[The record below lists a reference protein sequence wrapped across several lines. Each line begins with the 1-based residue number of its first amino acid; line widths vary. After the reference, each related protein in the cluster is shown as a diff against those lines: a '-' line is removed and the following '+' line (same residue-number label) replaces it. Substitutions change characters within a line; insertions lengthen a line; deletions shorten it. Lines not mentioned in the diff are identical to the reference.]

1 MEFPRKRAQV
11 ACNFC
16 RHRGS
21 VMGRDPHARSALA
34 RTLNVYIRRTPMRS
48 ITSSGSLLAHL
59 AKECDRLD
67 ADLPA
72 EIVLRLDRLESLVKQ
87 QTNVISALSDHLL
100 AFTDRDHNPLAPSRS
115 TILHRD
121 GVSHASPLHK
131 SRASHTMASIDS
143 RMRYE
148 YNNDPF
154 LIPLGHQT
162 PTGNLNL
169 IGDYSQD
176 FFLFLESER
185 SLRPLAPQVP
195 YSAILAKLTA
205 NRETTDFLISSFCNY
220 VHLHF
225 PILELE
231 SLHEMIE
238 TFLQSSEGRTSSD
251 ALCLIILALGEIC
264 STTVNVYDTE
274 SQTDSNG
281 TECFAH
287 AYQILA
293 TEGLTLFSRDVK
305 VPLAYF
311 FGSIYFRYRGRA
323 LEAWK
328 MIHAASSGVQLMF
341 SYLRGRTIPQEQRD
355 LLIRLCW
362 SCYVLEWY
370 LFCLCSKLPIVL
382 IIQTSSD
389 DLAEFHFPR
398 SGIEILVDGLP
409 FPEFTDLTDRNSL
422 VFLAMCS
429 IRKLLNRI
437 HNTIYAGKIETDP
450 SKSQHHPVS
459 VASLETLNI
468 ELSRQ
473 LKTWFDSLPESIK
486 PNLQD
491 PNPRD
496 VHDRLLRLR
505 YYAAKHILYRPS
517 LVFAAQSKEI
527 QLTAYLIENCKICVD
542 SCRKFIL
549 TTVPFIKKR
558 THGTGLRLQALLA
571 AVFVLSIAKATP
583 SLAFLVPDF
592 DAVIEE
598 AIQSTELWAQY
609 HETADTILNIFKS
622 IRRKLRFHVEYICA

>member
-16 RHRGS
+16 RHRW
-21 VMGRDPHARSALA
+21 VLAYRRCWIALIA
-34 RTLNVYIRRTPMRS
+34 TRKRKCDGQRPTCTFCAGANAQCVYQENS
-48 ITSSGSLLAHL
+48 NEKL
-59 AKECDRLD
+59 E

-87 QTNVISALSDHLL
+87 QTDVISALSDRLL
-100 AFTDRDHNPLAPSRS
+100 AFTDRDHDPLAPSIS
-115 TILHRD
+115 KTLHRN
-121 GVSHASPLHK
+121 GVSHASPMHN
-131 SRASHTMASIDS
+131 SQASHTMASIDS
-143 RMRYE
+143 RIRYE
-148 YNNDPF
+148 YNDDPF
-154 LIPLGHQT
+154 LIPPGHQT
-162 PTGNLNL
+162 PTGNLLSLEKIRNL

-205 NRETTDFLISSFCNY
+205 NRETTDLLISSFCNY

-231 SLHEMIE
+231 SLHEMLE
-238 TFLQSSEGRTSSD
+238 TFLQSSEGHTSSD
-251 ALCLIILALGEIC
+251 ALCLVILALGEIC

-274 SQTDSNG
+274 SQTESNG
-281 TECFAH
+281 TEYFAH

-311 FGSIYFRYRGRA
+311 FGSIYFRYRCRA

-341 SYLRGRTIPQEQRD
+341 SY
-355 LLIRLCW
+355 
-362 SCYVLEWY
+362 
-370 LFCLCSKLPIVL
+370 
-382 IIQTSSD
+382 D

-398 SGIEILVDGLP
+398 SGIEILVDRLP
-409 FPEFTDLTDRNSL
+409 FPEFTDLTDRNGL

-486 PNLQD
+486 PSLQD

-517 LVFAAQSKEI
+517 LVFAAQSKDI
-527 QLTAYLIENCKICVD
+527 QLTAYLVENCKICVD

-549 TTVPFIKKR
+549 TTVPLIKKR
-558 THGTGLRLQALLA
+558 TYGTGLRLQALLA

-609 HETADTILNIFKS
+609 HETADTILNIFRS
-622 IRRKLRFHVEYICA
+622 IRRKLRFQVEYICA